1 MTDLERA
8 QSTIEILKEQYPN
21 ASCSLIYNTP
31 LEFLISIRL
40 SAQCTDARVNS
51 VTPSLF
57 SEFKNLEEF
66 SNAEPEKIEPYIYPC
81 GFYKIKS
88 CDIVNMCKII
98 KNEFGGKIPDNLT
111 DLISL
116 PGIGRKTANLFLG
129 EIFNKPGIVVDTH
142 FIRITKRLG
151 FHCSKNA
158 LKIEKIMENLIPP
171 PEMLKFCHRIIA
183 HGRKVCTARS
193 PKCSEC
199 CLKKI
204 CNYYIDN
211 AKN

>member
-1 MTDLERA
+1 MTDMERA
-8 QSTIEILKEQYPN
+8 QSAVKILKEQYPN

-57 SEFKNLEEF
+57 ADFKNLEEF
-66 SNAEPEKIEPYIYPC
+66 SNAEPEKIEKYIYPC

-98 KNEFGGKIPDNLT
+98 KNRFRGKIPDNLT
-111 DLISL
+111 DLITL

-171 PEMLKFCHRIIA
+171 LEMLKFCHRVID
-183 HGRKVCTARS
+183 HGRKVCTARN
-193 PKCSEC
+193 PKCYEC

-204 CNYYIDN
+204 CSYYID
-211 AKN
+211 KSKE